1 MQNER
6 RKDMADQLKFFSQEW
21 CEAARQAVNDN
32 KEVYKGFKKP
42 DSWTNKMV
50 FRTNDG
56 PATTL
61 VWEQGELVSWTAGSI
76 DDNELWLIIEGNLE
90 TWQNAAAGKEQ
101 GGKLLMLGKI
111 KFVKGPMS
119 AAIENS
125 NALNNFLLT
134 WGQIPTDWNV

>member
-1 MQNER
+1 
-6 RKDMADQLKFFSQEW
+6 
-21 CEAARQAVNDN
+21 
-32 KEVYKGFKKP
+32 
-42 DSWTNKMV
+42 MV
-50 FRTNDG
+50 FRTIDG

-61 VWEQGELVSWTAGSI
+61 EWDQGELISWTAGSI
-76 DDNELWLIIEGNLE
+76 DEDELWLIIEGTLE
-90 TWQNAAAGKEQ
+90 TWQTAAAGTVA

-134 WGQIPTDWNV
+134 WGQIATDWNV

>member
-1 MQNER
+1 MEGKTQ
-6 RKDMADQLKFFSQEW
+6 MVDQLKFFSQEW
-21 CEAARQAVNDN
+21 LDAARQAVNDN
-32 KEVYKGFKKP
+32 KEVYKGFKDP

-50 FRTNDG
+50 FRTIDG

-61 VWEQGELVSWTAGSI
+61 VWDQGELVSWMTGAI
-76 DDNELWLIIEGNLE
+76 DDSELWLIIEGSLE
-90 TWQNAAAGKEQ
+90 TWQTAAAGTVQ

-111 KFVKGPMS
+111 KFIKGPMS